1 MRMTEDEL
9 NHLSSVARE
18 QKDPVVVLL
27 CSLVSYTQKNNDLL
41 EKIRAQQKTY
51 LDLFSSGIIFVDN
64 YEESTEE
71 SAVNS

>member
-9 NHLSSVARE
+9 NHLASVARE

-41 EKIRAQQKTY
+41 EKINAQQKTY
-51 LDLFSSGIIFVDN
+51 LDLFSNGIIFVDN

-71 SAVNS
+71 SSVSS